1 MAIHNH
7 LPVYKLAQDLL
18 RMSASLT
25 RHYPRHQR
33 GIATRINDACLSMLV
48 LIARAN
54 AARRKIEILDELLEQ
69 LHVAEILFR
78 LSLDEGILSD
88 RQYAR
93 AADVCARVGNQAGGW
108 RRSQQ
113 RNASGA

>member
-1 MAIHNH
+1 MAIHTH

-18 RMSASLT
+18 RLSTSLT
-25 RHYPRHQR
+25 RNYPRAVR
-33 GIATRINDACLSMLV
+33 GVAARIGNACLSMLV

-54 AARRKIEILDELLEQ
+54 AARNKTPALDELLEQ

-78 LSLDEGILSD
+78 LSLDEGYISP

-93 AADVCARVGNQAGGW
+93 AADVCARIGKQAGGW

-113 RNASGA
+113 RNASET